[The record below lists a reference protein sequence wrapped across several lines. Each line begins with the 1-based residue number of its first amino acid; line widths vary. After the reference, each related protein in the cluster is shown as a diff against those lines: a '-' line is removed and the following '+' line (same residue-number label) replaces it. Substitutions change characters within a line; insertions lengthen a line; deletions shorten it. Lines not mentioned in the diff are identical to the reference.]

1 MYYFFQVLFKVF
13 SKIYYLAGV
22 ISLWLKTLCKKK
34 SCKIYRFFKRSYI
47 ETYITIIEIGISISL
62 GIIPGIF
69 FCVGFFCST
78 FVLDFVSLICF
89 PDHEMWMIFPV
100 VGFSFH
106 VFFLLI
112 FCFDIFYSVLKMNL
126 HCFSAVLQCLSNET
140 GNHFAH

>member
-78 FVLDFVSLICF
+78 FVLDFVSLIFF
-89 PDHEMWMIFPV
+89 PDVDDFSCGSFLFSCFFPFDFLFLYIL
-100 VGFSFH
+100 FSFENESS
-106 VFFLLI
+106 LL
-112 FCFDIFYSVLKMNL
+112 FCCIAMLV
-126 HCFSAVLQCLSNET
+126 E
-140 GNHFAH
+140 